1 MEMST
6 TSGQARS
13 TMSGET
19 NFASAKSDKTGSAII
34 ITLN

>member
-6 TSGQARS
+6 TSGQASS
-13 TMSGET
+13 TTSDQT
-19 NFASAKSDKTGSAII
+19 SFASTKSDKTGSAII